1 MRFLFKKRVGGT
13 AFVHPLAPAPK
24 TIVLAPGFES
34 TRAIRVFPQGWNE
47 QASRFGPCSVAAPIK
62 ELLSLAQSGIT
73 VQYAAIVLTRGP
85 HSALSEMDRD
95 RLWDAFGVPVFE
107 QCLGL
112 DNELLAMECE
122 AHDGLHLMGTTSRV
136 GAETSVCG
144 CGSSVPR
151 RMPKPQK
158 KESFEPAWMTA

>member
-1 MRFLFKKRVGGT
+1 MKLFFKKKVGGT
-13 AFVHPLAPAPK
+13 SFVHPLAPAPK

-34 TRAIRVFPQGWNE
+34 TRAIRVFPQGWNDE
-47 QASRFGPCSVAAPIK
+47 AARLGPCSVAASIK
-62 ELLSLAQSGIT
+62 DLLSLAQRGVT
-73 VQYAAIVLTRGP
+73 LQHAAIVLTRGP
-85 HSALSEMDRD
+85 HSALSEVDRD

-112 DNELLAMECE
+112 DNDLLAIECE
-122 AHDGLHLMGTTSRV
+122 AHDGLHLMGTTSRI

-158 KESFEPAWMTA
+158 KQFFEPALMTA

>member
-1 MRFLFKKRVGGT
+1 M
-13 AFVHPLAPAPK
+13 HPLAPVPK

-34 TRAIRVFPQGWNE
+34 TRAIRVFPEGWNDE
-47 QASRFGPCSVAAPIK
+47 AARLGPCSVAAPIK
-62 ELLSLAQSGIT
+62 DLLALARSGAT
-73 VQYAAIVLTRGP
+73 LRYAAIVLTRGP
-85 HSALSEMDRD
+85 HSALLEADRD

-122 AHDGLHLMGTTSRV
+122 AHDGLHLMGTTSRM
-136 GAETSVCG
+136 GAETNVCG

-151 RMPKPQK
+151 RMPKPQMK
-158 KESFEPAWMTA
+158 DSFEPELMTA